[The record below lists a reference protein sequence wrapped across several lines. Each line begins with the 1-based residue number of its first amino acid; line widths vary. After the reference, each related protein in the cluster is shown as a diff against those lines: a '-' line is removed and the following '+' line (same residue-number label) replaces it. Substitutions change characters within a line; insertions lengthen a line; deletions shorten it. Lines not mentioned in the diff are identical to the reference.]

1 MGMDA
6 KVTIWVGVGEDFDIE
21 ELQDKLP
28 HMFDRED
35 DEFTEHIDSSEANK
49 HYGVE
54 IESVYCSDEVCGV
67 GVVVFS
73 HDWDYGVKE
82 FDFANLEVD
91 SVIAT
96 RQLRQLFDKHGVT
109 QMIKV
114 WVQTDYR

>member
-35 DEFTEHIDSSEANK
+35 DEFLDDIDSSEATK

-54 IESVYCSDEVCGV
+54 IESVYCSDEVCGA
-67 GVVVFS
+67 GVVIFS

-82 FDFANLEVD
+82 FDFAELKFD
-91 SVIAT
+91 SVVAS
-96 RQLRQLFDKHGVT
+96 QALQELFDKHGVT
-109 QMIKV
+109 QRVKV

>member
-6 KVTIWVGVGEDFDIE
+6 KVTIWVGVGEDFDME
-21 ELQDKLP
+21 ELQEKLP

-35 DEFTEHIDSSEANK
+35 DEFTDDIDSSEAMK
-49 HYGVE
+49 HYGIE

-67 GVVVFS
+67 GVKVFR
-73 HDWDYGVKE
+73 HDWDFGPKE
-82 FDFANLEVD
+82 FDMAE
-91 SVIAT
+91 IT
-96 RQLRQLFDKHGVT
+96 LRTIQAKEDLQKVFNKYGVT

>member
-6 KVTIWVGVGEDFDIE
+6 KVTIWVGVGEDVDIE

-35 DEFTEHIDSSEANK
+35 DEFTEHIDSSEAKK
-49 HYGVE
+49 HYGAE

-67 GVVVFS
+67 GVEVFG

-82 FDFANLEVD
+82 FDFAEV
-91 SVIAT
+91 I
-96 RQLRQLFDKHGVT
+96 LRAIEAKQDLQKVFNQHGVT